1 MEKGKRFF
9 LVVVFY
15 VINFGIWE
23 LIAPVVSDEWASFLV
38 YAALFIVVLI
48 VCHKEMLEEWKNINT
63 HQLKDKK
70 FYLDLAG
77 WLMADLIL
85 TILLLSAIEK
95 MGLDI
100 LPKNNESVKTQME
113 SVPIMLTMIQGCI
126 FAPVIEEMTFRFSI
140 IGKPKSKIATGI
152 SYIISVFL
160 FDCIHIVRFSEFFYY
175 LLPALILTTFYIK
188 HRNVFAS
195 VMLHSVINIVGYVG
209 LIAGIL

>member
-100 LPKNNESVKTQME
+100 LPKNNESVKTQMA
-113 SVPIMLTMIQGCI
+113 SVPIRGDDISFFNNWEAQKQDCDRYFICNFCI
-126 FAPVIEEMTFRFSI
+126 PV
-140 IGKPKSKIATGI
+140 
-152 SYIISVFL
+152 
-160 FDCIHIVRFSEFFYY
+160 
-175 LLPALILTTFYIK
+175 
-188 HRNVFAS
+188 
-195 VMLHSVINIVGYVG
+195 
-209 LIAGIL
+209 